1 MLDAA
6 HDMVSE
12 AGGLSVSLD
21 RLALDD
27 VCARSGVSRSSAYRA
42 WSSKDEFNLD
52 VLRDLAGPS
61 WQGTAAFDKETIEH
75 ASAIVAEN
83 LAALST
89 PAGRWGL
96 VREVVRVAAKR
107 NFIAV
112 GQSTEWRT
120 YVALTATLITF
131 AREDDSV
138 RREVQAAL
146 RSSELKFIGMMAS
159 FYDDMSVILG
169 FKLRSPHTSW
179 ETLAAMGAAVIEGL
193 ALRQIIAPDIVN
205 AEVSLE
211 EDSGLKEWSLASL
224 GFMAIVDTLVEL
236 DEDYDP
242 QAALAEYLKRLSSRP
257 REV

>member
-6 HDMVSE
+6 HEMVSE

-27 VCARSGVSRSSAYRA
+27 VCARSGVSRSTAYRV

-61 WQGTAAFDKETIEH
+61 WQGTAAFDKQTIEL

-83 LAALST
+83 LASLST
-89 PAGRWGL
+89 PAGRWTL

-107 NFIAV
+107 NFDAA

-120 YVALTATLITF
+120 YVALTATLITLE
-131 AREDDSV
+131 RENDAV
-138 RREVQAAL
+138 RQEVQEAL
-146 RSSELKFIGMMAS
+146 RASEIKFTGMMAS
-159 FYDDMSVILG
+159 FYDDLSVILG
-169 FKLRSPHTSW
+169 IKLRPPHTSW
-179 ETLAAMGAAVIEGL
+179 ETLAAMGASFIEGL
-193 ALRQIIAPDIVN
+193 ALRQMIAPDIVDAIVN
-205 AEVSLE
+205 ITDKDATE
-211 EDSGLKEWSLASL
+211 EWSLAAL

-236 DEDYDP
+236 DDDYDP
-242 QAALAEYLKRLSSRP
+242 QAALAAYLKRLSSRSLDA
-257 REV
+257 